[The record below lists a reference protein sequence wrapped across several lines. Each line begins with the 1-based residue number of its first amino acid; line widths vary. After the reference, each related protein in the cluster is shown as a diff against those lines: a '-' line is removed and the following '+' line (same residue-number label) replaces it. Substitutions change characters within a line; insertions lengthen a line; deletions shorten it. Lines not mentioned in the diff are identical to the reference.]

1 MRSELNTSSSH
12 VPMPPATLSLPDDDM
27 LFRLLR
33 QLDAAP
39 DAPQRETAEALN
51 VSLGRL
57 NALLRSV
64 AAAGLVR
71 VGDRKGPDRRHR
83 FAYALTPRGAAEKA
97 RLVDTFLARKLNEYN
112 ALHAELTGTSAQ
124 LSPQKHRNTTMQS
137 HLAPVPELYVS
148 YESAQKLKLEA
159 AELPSWDL
167 TARQVCDL
175 ELLMNGGFNPLKGF
189 MGKDDYEGVVE
200 NMRLADGA
208 LWPMPITLDVSEA
221 FAAKVEEGQDI
232 ALRDAEGVILAI
244 LSISDKFSPDK
255 AREAVK
261 VYGADD
267 LAHPAVNYLHNVA
280 GPIYLGGAITGI
292 QQPVHYDF
300 RARRD
305 TPNELRAFF
314 RKLGW
319 RRIVAFQT
327 RNPLHRAHQELTF
340 RAAKEAQAN
349 LLIHPVVGMT
359 KPGDVDHFTRVRC
372 YEAVLDKY
380 PAATT
385 TMSLLNLA
393 MRMAGPREAVWHG
406 LIRKN
411 HGCTHFIVG
420 RDHAGPGKNSAG
432 QDFYGPYDAQVLFK
446 ENEAEIGLEMVDFK
460 HMVYV
465 QEKAQYYPANEVP
478 EGDTVLDISGTELRR
493 RLREGLDIP
502 EWFSFPEVVKE
513 LRRTSPPRSNQGFT
527 VFFTGLSGS
536 GKSTI
541 ANAIMVK
548 LMEQGGR
555 PVTLL
560 DGDVVRKHLSS
571 ELGFSK
577 EHRDINI
584 RRIGY
589 VASEI
594 TKNGGIAICAP
605 IAPYTATRRAVREM
619 IEAFGAFIEV
629 HVATSLEEC
638 EKRDRKGLYKL
649 AREGKIKEFTGIS
662 DPYEAPTAAELVVDT
677 EGMDVDYCAQ
687 QVLLKL
693 ESLGLITA

>member
-1 MRSELNTSSSH
+1 
-12 VPMPPATLSLPDDDM
+12 MPLP
-27 LFRLLR
+27 
-33 QLDAAP
+33 
-39 DAPQRETAEALN
+39 N
-51 VSLGRL
+51 
-57 NALLRSV
+57 
-64 AAAGLVR
+64 
-71 VGDRKGPDRRHR
+71 
-83 FAYALTPRGAAEKA
+83 
-97 RLVDTFLARKLNEYN
+97 
-112 ALHAELTGTSAQ
+112 
-124 LSPQKHRNTTMQS
+124 
-137 HLAPVPELYVS
+137 LAPIPELYVS
-148 YESAQKLKLEA
+148 YESAQKLKHEA
-159 AELPSWDL
+159 ANLPSWDL
-167 TARQVCDL
+167 TQRQVCDL
-175 ELLMNGGFNPLKGF
+175 ELLMNGGFHPLKGF
-189 MGKDDYEGVVE
+189 MSQADYDGVVE
-200 NMRLADGA
+200 NMRTADGT
-208 LWPMPITLDVSEA
+208 LFPIPITLDVSEA
-221 FAAKVEEGQDI
+221 FADKVEPGQDI

-244 LSISDKFSPDK
+244 LSVTDKWVPNK
-255 AREAVK
+255 PNEAAK
-261 VYGADD
+261 VFGADD
-267 LAHPAVNYLHNVA
+267 LAHPAVHYLHHQA
-280 GPIYLGGAITGI
+280 GPVYLGGPVTGI

-300 RARRD
+300 KGRRD
-305 TPNELRAFF
+305 TPNELRAHF

-319 RRIVAFQT
+319 RRVVAFQT

-340 RAAKEAQAN
+340 RAAKDAQAN

-380 PAATT
+380 PAQTT
-385 TMSLLNLA
+385 HLSLLNLA

-406 LIRKN
+406 IIRRN
-411 HGCTHFIVG
+411 HGCTHMIVG

-432 QDFYGPYDAQVLFK
+432 QDFYDPYAAQELFAQHA
-446 ENEAEIGLEMVDFK
+446 AEIGIEMEDFK

-478 EGDTVLDISGTELRR
+478 EGSTVLDISGTELRR

-502 EWFSFPEVVKE
+502 EWFSFPEVVTE
-513 LRRTSPPRSNQGFT
+513 LRRTSPPRSKQGFT

-541 ANAIMVK
+541 ANALMVK
-548 LMEQGGR
+548 LMEMGGR

-584 RRIGY
+584 KRIGY

-619 IEAFGAFIEV
+619 IEAYGAFVEV
-629 HVATSLEEC
+629 HVATSIDEC
-638 EKRDRKGLYKL
+638 ERRDRKGLYKL

-662 DPYEAPTAAELVVDT
+662 DPYEAPEKPELRVET
-677 EGMDVDYCAQ
+677 EGTEVDHCAH
-687 QVLLKL
+687 QVILKL
-693 ESLGLITA
+693 EAMGLIKA

>member
-1 MRSELNTSSSH
+1 MTETASISTPEGEDL
-12 VPMPPATLSLPDDDM
+12 

-33 QLDAAP
+33 QLDTAP
-39 DAPQRETAEALN
+39 DASQRATAAA
-51 VSLGRL
+51 VGISLGRL
-57 NALLRSV
+57 NTLLRS
-64 AAAGLVR
+64 AADSGLITISAR
-71 VGDRKGPDRRHR
+71 PGPDKRQR
-83 FAYALTPRGAAEKA
+83 FAYSLTTRGAAEKV
-97 RLVDTFLARKLNEYN
+97 RLTDQFLARKLAEYN
-112 ALHAELTGTSAQ
+112 ALHAELTGSASG
-124 LSPQKHRNTTMQS
+124 LPPLKHRTNPMQS
-137 HLAPVPELYVS
+137 NLAPIPELYVS
-148 YESAQKLKLEA
+148 YESAQKLKVEA
-159 AELPSWDL
+159 ADLVSWDL
-167 TARQVCDL
+167 TPRQICDL

-189 MGKDDYEGVVE
+189 LSEADYNSVVDT
-200 NMRLADGA
+200 MRLTDGS
-208 LWPMPITLDVSEA
+208 LWPMPITLDVSED
-221 FAAKVEEGQDI
+221 FAAKLEAGQDI
-232 ALRDAEGVILAI
+232 ALRDQEGVILATMTVT
-244 LSISDKFSPDK
+244 DNWVPNK
-255 AREAVK
+255 AKEAEK
-261 VYGADD
+261 VFGADD
-267 LAHPAVNYLHNVA
+267 DAHPAVNYLHNQA
-280 GPIYLGGAITGI
+280 GKVYLGGPVTGI

-305 TPNELRAFF
+305 TPNELRAYF

-319 RRIVAFQT
+319 TKVVAFQT

-340 RAAKEAQAN
+340 RAAREAQAN

-385 TMSLLNLA
+385 SMSLLNLA

-432 QDFYGPYDAQVLFK
+432 EDFYGPYDAQDLFR
-446 ENEAEIGLEMVDFK
+446 EFQGEMGIEMVDFK

-465 QEKAQYYPANEVP
+465 QERAQYEPNDEIADRDNV
-478 EGDTVLDISGTELRR
+478 TILNISGTELRR
-493 RLREGLDIP
+493 RLAEGLEIP

-513 LRRTSPPRSNQGFT
+513 LRRTKPPRSKQGFT
-527 VFFTGLSGS
+527 VFFTGFSGS

-541 ANAIMVK
+541 ANALMVK
-548 LMEQGGR
+548 LMEMGGR

-560 DGDVVRKHLSS
+560 DGDIVRKNLSS

-577 EHRDINI
+577 EHRDLNI

-605 IAPYTATRRAVREM
+605 IAPYATTRRAVREDV
-619 IEAFGAFIEV
+619 EQFGAFVEV
-629 HVATSLEEC
+629 HVATSIEEC
-638 EKRDRKGLYKL
+638 ERRDRKGLYKL

-662 DPYEAPTAAELVVDT
+662 DPYDVPQNPELSVET
-677 EGMDVDYCAQ
+677 ENVDVDNCAH

-693 ESLGLITA
+693 ESMGLIKA

>member
-1 MRSELNTSSSH
+1 M
-12 VPMPPATLSLPDDDM
+12 MLP
-27 LFRLLR
+27 
-33 QLDAAP
+33 
-39 DAPQRETAEALN
+39 N
-51 VSLGRL
+51 
-57 NALLRSV
+57 
-64 AAAGLVR
+64 
-71 VGDRKGPDRRHR
+71 
-83 FAYALTPRGAAEKA
+83 
-97 RLVDTFLARKLNEYN
+97 
-112 ALHAELTGTSAQ
+112 
-124 LSPQKHRNTTMQS
+124 
-137 HLAPVPELYVS
+137 LAPISELYVS
-148 YESAQKLKLEA
+148 YESAHKLKHEA
-159 AELPSWDL
+159 SDLVSWDL
-167 TARQVCDL
+167 TPRQICDL

-189 MGKDDYEGVVE
+189 LGEADYDGVVE
-200 NMRLADGA
+200 NMRLADGS
-208 LWPMPITLDVSEA
+208 LWPMPITLDVTED
-221 FAAKVEEGQDI
+221 FAAGLEEGQDI
-232 ALRDAEGVILAI
+232 ALRDQEGVILATMT
-244 LSISDKFSPDK
+244 ISDSWVPNK
-255 AREAVK
+255 AREAEK
-261 VYGADD
+261 VFGADD
-267 LAHPAVNYLHNVA
+267 VAHPAVNYLHNTA
-280 GPIYLGGAITGI
+280 GKVYLGGPVTGI

-300 RARRD
+300 RGRRD
-305 TPNELRAFF
+305 TPNELRAYF

-380 PAATT
+380 PQSTT
-385 TMSLLNLA
+385 SMSLLNLA

-406 LIRKN
+406 LIRAN
-411 HGCTHFIVG
+411 HGVTHFIVG

-432 QDFYGPYDAQVLFK
+432 EDFYGPYEAQDLFK
-446 ENEAEIGLEMVDFK
+446 QYQDEIGVEMVDFK

-465 QEKAQYYPANEVP
+465 QEKAQYFPVTEVP

-493 RLREGLDIP
+493 RLREGLEIP
-502 EWFSFPEVVKE
+502 DWFSFPEVVKE
-513 LRRTSPPRSNQGFT
+513 LRRTSPPRSQQGFT

-541 ANAIMVK
+541 ANALMVK
-548 LMEQGGR
+548 LMEMGGR

-560 DGDVVRKHLSS
+560 DGDVVRKNLSS

-577 EHRDINI
+577 EHRDLNI

-605 IAPYTATRRAVREM
+605 IAPYTATRRAVREE
-619 IEAFGAFIEV
+619 IEQYGAFVEV

-638 EKRDRKGLYKL
+638 ERRDRKGLYKL

-662 DPYEAPTAAELVVDT
+662 DPYEEPTTPELRVETENVEVDN
-677 EGMDVDYCAQ
+677 CAH
-687 QVLLKL
+687 QVILKL
-693 ESLGLITA
+693 ESMGLIAAQ